1 MTHEAFHE
9 VNKKVLSSI
18 FQSLFPVKKK
28 KQKYSRKKRKLRLH
42 AFHCFDLLENL
53 IHIII

>member
-9 VNKKVLSSI
+9 VNKKMLSSI

-28 KQKYSRKKRKLRLH
+28 KQKYSRKKGNSVYMLFI
-42 AFHCFDLLENL
+42 AL
-53 IHIII
+53 IFWQT